1 MSVLRTPDPPKRVFE
16 QFFSCIIVIVFVWD
30 FRKTYW
36 IDFVHTFTKPL
47 FYLVQSRCMK
57 IIFLVWI
64 INPHFGWKSPTIP
77 LERYPAASPAWLLV
91 LLKYTCEKLWPAPGT
106 VCYNYIITYYDDDV
120 LLKYPK
126 PMLNICEWLWLGLDH
141 MRNLGF
147 L

>member
-1 MSVLRTPDPPKRVFE
+1 
-16 QFFSCIIVIVFVWD
+16 
-30 FRKTYW
+30 
-36 IDFVHTFTKPL
+36 
-47 FYLVQSRCMK
+47 MK

-64 INPHFGWKSPTIP
+64 INPRFGWKSPTIP

-106 VCYNYIITYYDDDV
+106 VCYNYEYIMMMMSFSNTLSQFLTSV
-120 LLKYPK
+120 SGCGLA
-126 PMLNICEWLWLGLDH
+126 LDH